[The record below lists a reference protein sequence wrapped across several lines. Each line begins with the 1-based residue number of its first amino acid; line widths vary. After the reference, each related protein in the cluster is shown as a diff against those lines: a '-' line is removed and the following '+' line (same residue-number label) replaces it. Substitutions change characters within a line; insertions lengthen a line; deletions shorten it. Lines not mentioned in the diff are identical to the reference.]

1 MVQNGDIIAVKKIL
15 PSFMSGEQKQFEN
28 EISHLMML
36 HHSNIVR
43 VVGYCYE
50 VKKELIEY
58 DGRNVFADMEEKLVC
73 FEYLPNGSLDNYISD
88 ESTGLDWSTRY
99 NIIEGICKDLI

>member
-73 FEYLPNGSLDNYISD
+73 FEYLPNGSLDNYISVQMNR
-88 ESTGLDWSTRY
+88 L
-99 NIIEGICKDLI
+99 DLIGAHVIILSRGSARV